1 MSSRTQQV
9 IHWLNLFGDK
19 WTHQKW
25 PDYTFVKKNVN
36 ENMVTTSKYFNVK
49 PEMELFINFMPATT
63 KRL

>member
-19 WTHQKW
+19 WTHKNDQTT
-25 PDYTFVKKNVN
+25 PLARKNVN

-63 KRL
+63 KIL

>member
-19 WTHQKW
+19 WTHKNYQNTPW
-25 PDYTFVKKNVN
+25 VRKNVD
-36 ENMVTTSKYFNVK
+36 ENTVTTCKHFDIK
-49 PEMELFINFMPATT
+49 PEMELFINFMPA